1 MTGSP
6 DSTLFRKVVCV
17 DLDDDSP
24 PTDAAAAL
32 RLIRD
37 QRSATARRLDPDAR
51 LLYWPWGVAWLVGF
65 GLFFLRF
72 PPGDQALAH
81 LPGWLPLTVL
91 FVLLAAAGATQAV
104 VSVRAYGQVTGD
116 SARRGQW
123 YGYAWALGSVSVY
136 AGLGRISEHLPHDL
150 AALLWSATAVGLT
163 GALHMAGGAVWLD
176 QDLFRLGVWISVIN
190 LIGAIAGPGWHPLVV
205 AVAGGGGML
214 VAGALARRRQRQR
227 QQP

>member
-1 MTGSP
+1 M
-6 DSTLFRKVVCV
+6 
-17 DLDDDSP
+17 
-24 PTDAAAAL
+24 
-32 RLIRD
+32 
-37 QRSATARRLDPDAR
+37 
-51 LLYWPWGVAWLVGF
+51 
-65 GLFFLRF
+65 
-72 PPGDQALAH
+72 
-81 LPGWLPLTVL
+81 
-91 FVLLAAAGATQAV
+91 

-136 AGLGRISEHLPHDL
+136 AGLGRISEHLSHDL

-176 QDLFRLGVWISVIN
+176 RDLFRLGVWVSVIN
-190 LIGAIAGPGWHPLVV
+190 LIGAIAGPGWHALVV

-214 VAGALARRRQRQR
+214 VVGALARRRQRQR